1 VTNAA
6 CARTVA
12 SNEVGGATS
21 APRGDTSALLLPPE
35 HRESTMER
43 SRQGTVTRKDRPM
56 SMPALR
62 NTFNRIVLA
71 VMAFHA
77 VAMPRSAAGQIA
89 VVGSTVEEHTAA
101 PGQTYE
107 GTILTAT
114 PQAARIYQT
123 DYHFFADGTSHF
135 DAAAST
141 PRSNA
146 AWVKPSATSIVLPP
160 NGEMT
165 LGYSIAVPKIDTL
178 RGTFWSALMVEGAPT
193 APPTAS
199 NKQVG
204 LGAVVR
210 YAVQLATHLPSSG
223 SRKVAFQNQSQRT
236 DSTGHRIVE
245 VEVENIGERG
255 YRPSMWVE
263 LYNEAGALLV
273 RREQQRGLLY
283 PGTSLRQRF
292 DFDAL
297 PAGTYKAV
305 VFADTGDDAVFATQ
319 YNLKF

>member
-1 VTNAA
+1 
-6 CARTVA
+6 
-12 SNEVGGATS
+12 
-21 APRGDTSALLLPPE
+21 
-35 HRESTMER
+35 M
-43 SRQGTVTRKDRPM
+43 K
-56 SMPALR
+56 MPALR
-62 NTFNRIVLA
+62 ITLNRIALT
-71 VMAFHA
+71 MAAAHA
-77 VAMPRSAAGQIA
+77 IAMPRPAAGQIA

-107 GTILTAT
+107 GTILIRNLTAI
-114 PQAARIYQT
+114 PQAVRIYQT

-146 AWVKPSATSIVLPP
+146 AWVKPSATSIVIPP
-160 NGEMT
+160 SSET
-165 LGYSIAVPKIDTL
+165 TIGYSIAVPKIDSL

-193 APPTAS
+193 APPAAS
-199 NKQVG
+199 DKQVG

-210 YAVQLATHLPSSG
+210 YAVQLATHLPSPG
-223 SRKVAFQNQSQRT
+223 SRKVAFLNQIQGT
-236 DSTGHRIVE
+236 DSTGHRVME
-245 VEVENIGERG
+245 VEVENIGDRG

-263 LYNEAGALLV
+263 LYNDAGALLG

-292 DFDAL
+292 EFDAL

-319 YNLKF
+319 YKLQF

>member
-1 VTNAA
+1 
-6 CARTVA
+6 
-12 SNEVGGATS
+12 
-21 APRGDTSALLLPPE
+21 
-35 HRESTMER
+35 M
-43 SRQGTVTRKDRPM
+43 K
-56 SMPALR
+56 MPALS
-62 NTFNRIVLA
+62 TTLNRFALT
-71 VMAFHA
+71 MAAAHA
-77 VAMPRSAAGQIA
+77 IAMPRTAAGQIA

-107 GTILTAT
+107 GTILIRNLTAT
-114 PQAARIYQT
+114 PQAVRIYQT

-146 AWVKPSATSIVLPP
+146 AWVKPSASSIVIPP
-160 NGEMT
+160 NSET
-165 LGYSIAVPKIDTL
+165 TIGYSIAVPKVDTL
-178 RGTFWSALMVEGAPT
+178 RGTFWSALMVEGSPT
-193 APPTAS
+193 APPAAS

-210 YAVQLATHLPSSG
+210 YAVQLATHLPSPG
-223 SRKVAFQNQSQRT
+223 SRKVAFLNQTQST
-236 DSTGHRIVE
+236 DSTGHRVME
-245 VEVENIGERG
+245 VEVENIGDRG

-263 LYNEAGALLV
+263 LYNDAGALLG

-292 DFDAL
+292 EFDAL

-305 VFADTGDDAVFATQ
+305 IFADTGDDAVFATQ
-319 YNLKF
+319 YKLQF

>member
-1 VTNAA
+1 MQMPSLRITLN
-6 CARTVA
+6 RL
-12 SNEVGGATS
+12 
-21 APRGDTSALLLPPE
+21 AL
-35 HRESTMER
+35 
-43 SRQGTVTRKDRPM
+43 
-56 SMPALR
+56 A
-62 NTFNRIVLA
+62 
-71 VMAFHA
+71 A
-77 VAMPRSAAGQIA
+77 VAVQAMAIARPAAGQIA

-107 GTILTAT
+107 GTVQIRNMSGI
-114 PQAARIYQT
+114 PQAVRIYQT

-135 DAAAST
+135 DPAAST

-146 AWVKPSATSIVLPP
+146 LWVKPSASSIVVPP
-160 NGEMT
+160 NSETT

-178 RGTFWSALMVEGAPT
+178 RGTFWSALMVEGAPS
-193 APPTAS
+193 APPAAS

-210 YAVQLATHLPSSG
+210 YAVQLATHLPAPG
-223 SRKVAFQNQSQRT
+223 SRKVAFQNQTQRT
-236 DSTGHRIVE
+236 DSAGHRILE
-245 VEVENIGERG
+245 LEVENVGDRG
-255 YRPSMWVE
+255 YRPAMWVE
-263 LYNEAGALLV
+263 LYNDAGVLLG

-292 DFDAL
+292 DFDVL

-319 YNLKF
+319 YKLRF

>member
-1 VTNAA
+1 
-6 CARTVA
+6 
-12 SNEVGGATS
+12 
-21 APRGDTSALLLPPE
+21 
-35 HRESTMER
+35 
-43 SRQGTVTRKDRPM
+43 M
-56 SMPALR
+56 SIRALR
-62 NTFNRIVLA
+62 YMITSSTFALVFA
-71 VMAFHA
+71 A
-77 VAMPRSAAGQIA
+77 VAMPTFAHAQIA

-101 PGQTYE
+101 PGQSYE
-107 GTILTAT
+107 GTILIRNLTAE
-114 PQAARIYQT
+114 PQAVRVYQT

-146 AWVKPSATSIVLPP
+146 AWVKPSASSLVIPP
-160 NGEMT
+160 NSET
-165 LGYSIAVPKIDTL
+165 TIGYIITVPAIDTL

-193 APPTAS
+193 APPVAS

-210 YAVQLATHLPSSG
+210 YAVQLAFVNQLQSTDSSG
-223 SRKVAFQNQSQRT
+223 
-236 DSTGHRIVE
+236 HRAME
-245 VEVENIGERG
+245 VEVQNVGDRG

-263 LYNEAGALLV
+263 LYDAAGKLLG

-292 DFDAL
+292 VFDSL
-297 PAGTYKAV
+297 PAGSYKAV

-319 YNLKF
+319 YKLQF

>member
-1 VTNAA
+1 MEGSDSIRAA
-6 CARTVA
+6 TRT
-12 SNEVGGATS
+12 
-21 APRGDTSALLLPPE
+21 
-35 HRESTMER
+35 
-43 SRQGTVTRKDRPM
+43 DRPM
-56 SMPALR
+56 TMPAIR
-62 NTFNRIVLA
+62 NTLNRFALT
-71 VMAFHA
+71 MAAAHA
-77 VAMPRSAAGQIA
+77 VAMPRPAAGQIA

-107 GTILTAT
+107 GTVLVRNLTAT
-114 PQAARIYQT
+114 PQAVRIYQT

-146 AWVKPSATSIVLPP
+146 AWVKPSASSIVVPP
-160 NGEMT
+160 NSET
-165 LGYSIAVPKIDTL
+165 TIGYSIAVPKIDSL
-178 RGTFWSALMVEGAPT
+178 RGTYWSALMVEGAPS
-193 APPTAS
+193 APPAAS

-210 YAVQLATHLPSSG
+210 YAVQLATHLPSPG
-223 SRKVAFQNQSQRT
+223 SRKVAFQNQTQST

-245 VEVENIGERG
+245 LEVANIGDRG
-255 YRPSMWVE
+255 YRPAMWVE
-263 LYNEAGALLV
+263 LYNEAGALLG

-297 PAGTYKAV
+297 PAGAYKAV

-319 YNLKF
+319 YKLQF